1 MVEEQ
6 GMAEQTPER
15 RLLILDYLAAHF
27 GTP

>member
-15 RLLILDYLAAHF
+15 RELILDYLAMHF
-27 GTP
+27 GAP